1 MTVDQTT
8 PTVTSAP
15 FEGKTLAVTAPSRQW
30 VTATGD
36 IDWPLRREAFAAA
49 QNLGFRVRELPS
61 TYQETARFAGSDDI
75 RARDFVAAM
84 TQTDADLVMAM
95 RGGYGAARLLDLID
109 WQALEGVTT
118 PMVGFS
124 DFTALNL
131 AYFAKT
137 NQVSWQGPTLR
148 DLINPDPLTLEGLAT
163 VLGLRPLDVTWC
175 TDLKHTLDVTG
186 TLWGGNLAVLTSLV
200 GTPYLNEHA
209 GDILFI
215 EDVAEP
221 AYRIERMLMTLKL
234 AGVLDRQKLVI
245 VGDMQGADRP
255 VGWTGDFSLAMALDY
270 LAQRTGVPFVTG
282 LPFGHIHRKC
292 SLPVGGRVRCQVQE
306 GMARLSGV

>member
-1 MTVDQTT
+1 MEQVEEVT
-8 PTVTSAP
+8 PVASL
-15 FEGKTLAVTAPSRQW
+15 FRGLTLAVTAPSRQW
-30 VTATGD
+30 VTAKGG
-36 IDWPLRREAFAAA
+36 IDWLLRREAFASAEK
-49 QNLGFRVRELPS
+49 LGFRLRELPS
-61 TYQETARFAGSDDI
+61 TYLEMARFAGSDQV
-75 RARDFVAAM
+75 RAQDFVSAL
-84 TQTDADLVMAM
+84 TETDADLVMAM

-109 WQALEGVTT
+109 WEALRGVTT

-131 AYFAKT
+131 AFYAKT
-137 NQVSWQGPTLR
+137 GQVSWQGPTLR
-148 DLINPDPLTLEGLAT
+148 DLIQPEALTLEGLTT
-163 VLGLRPLDVTWC
+163 VLGQRPLDVSWT
-175 TDLKHTLDVTG
+175 TQVIQTLDVTG

-200 GTPYLNEHA
+200 GTPYLNEHD

-221 AYRIERMLMTLKL
+221 AYRIERMLMTLRL
-234 AGVLDRQKLVI
+234 AGILDKQKAVI

-255 VGWTGDFSLAMALDY
+255 VGWDGDFSLAMALDY
-270 LAQRTGVPFVTG
+270 LADQTGIPFVTG

>member
-1 MTVDQTT
+1 MEQVEEVT
-8 PTVTSAP
+8 PVAP
-15 FEGKTLAVTAPSRQW
+15 LFSGLTLAVTAPSRQW
-30 VTATGD
+30 VTAKGC
-36 IDWPLRREAFAAA
+36 IDWLLRRKAFVAAER
-49 QNLGFRVRELPS
+49 LGFRLRELPS
-61 TYQETARFAGSDDI
+61 TYQETARFAGSDQV
-75 RARDFVAAM
+75 RAQDFVSAL
-84 TQTDADLVMAM
+84 TETDADLVMAM

-109 WQALEGVTT
+109 WEALRGVTT

-131 AYFAKT
+131 AFYAKT
-137 NQVSWQGPTLR
+137 GQVSWQGPTLR
-148 DLINPDPLTLEGLAT
+148 DLIQPDALTLEGLAS
-163 VLGLRPLDVTWC
+163 VLGQRSFEVSWA
-175 TDLKHTLDVTG
+175 TDATQTLDITG

-200 GTPYLNEHA
+200 GTPYLNDHD

-234 AGVLDRQKLVI
+234 AGILDQQKAVI

-270 LAQRTGVPFVTG
+270 LADRTRIPFITG

-292 SLPVGGRVRCQVQE
+292 SLPVGGRVRVIQKE
-306 GMARLSGV
+306 GVARIKGI

>member
-1 MTVDQTT
+1 MEQVEEVT
-8 PTVTSAP
+8 PVAP
-15 FEGKTLAVTAPSRQW
+15 LFRGLTLAVTAPSRQW
-30 VTATGD
+30 VTAKGG
-36 IDWPLRREAFAAA
+36 IDWLLRREAFASAEK
-49 QNLGFRVRELPS
+49 LGFRLRELPS
-61 TYQETARFAGSDDI
+61 TYLEMARFAGSDQV
-75 RARDFVAAM
+75 RAQDFVSAL
-84 TQTDADLVMAM
+84 TETDADLVMAM

-109 WQALEGVTT
+109 WEALRGVTT

-131 AYFAKT
+131 AFYAKT
-137 NQVSWQGPTLR
+137 GQVSWQGPTLR
-148 DLINPDPLTLEGLAT
+148 DLIQPEALTLEGLMT
-163 VLGLRPLDVTWC
+163 VLGQRPLDVSWT
-175 TDLKHTLDVTG
+175 TQVFQTLDVTG

-200 GTPYLNEHA
+200 GTPYLNEHD

-221 AYRIERMLMTLKL
+221 AYRIERMLMTLRL
-234 AGVLDRQKLVI
+234 AGILDKQKAVI

-255 VGWTGDFSLAMALDY
+255 VGWDGDFSLAMALDY
-270 LAQRTGVPFVTG
+270 LADQTGIPFVTG

>member
-1 MTVDQTT
+1 MEQVEEVT
-8 PTVTSAP
+8 PVTP
-15 FEGKTLAVTAPSRQW
+15 LFRGLTLAVTAPSRQW
-30 VTATGD
+30 VTAKGG
-36 IDWPLRREAFAAA
+36 IDWLLRREAFASAEK
-49 QNLGFRVRELPS
+49 LGFRLRELPS
-61 TYQETARFAGSDDI
+61 TYLEMARFAGSDQV
-75 RARDFVAAM
+75 RAQDFVSAL
-84 TQTDADLVMAM
+84 TETDADLVMAM

-109 WQALEGVTT
+109 WEALRGVTT

-131 AYFAKT
+131 AFYAKT
-137 NQVSWQGPTLR
+137 GQVSWQGPTLR
-148 DLINPDPLTLEGLAT
+148 DLIQPEALTLEGLTT
-163 VLGLRPLDVTWC
+163 VLGQRPLDVSWT
-175 TDLKHTLDVTG
+175 TQVIQTLDITG

-200 GTPYLNEHA
+200 GTPYLNEHD

-221 AYRIERMLMTLKL
+221 AYRIERMLMTLRL
-234 AGVLDRQKLVI
+234 AGILDKQKAVI

-255 VGWTGDFSLAMALDY
+255 VGWDGDFSLAMALDY
-270 LAQRTGVPFVTG
+270 LADQTGIPFVTG

>member
-1 MTVDQTT
+1 MEQVEEVT
-8 PTVTSAP
+8 PVAP
-15 FEGKTLAVTAPSRQW
+15 LFRGLTLAVTAPSRQW
-30 VTATGD
+30 VTAKGG
-36 IDWPLRREAFAAA
+36 IDWLLRREAFASAEK
-49 QNLGFRVRELPS
+49 LGFRLRELPS
-61 TYQETARFAGSDDI
+61 TYLEMARFAGSDQV
-75 RARDFVAAM
+75 RAQDFVSAL
-84 TQTDADLVMAM
+84 TETDADLVMAM

-109 WQALEGVTT
+109 WEALRGVTT

-131 AYFAKT
+131 AFYAKT
-137 NQVSWQGPTLR
+137 GQVSWQGPTLR
-148 DLINPDPLTLEGLAT
+148 DLIQPEALTLEGLTT
-163 VLGLRPLDVTWC
+163 VLGQRPLDVSWT
-175 TDLKHTLDVTG
+175 TQVIQTLDITG

-200 GTPYLNEHA
+200 GTPYLNEHD

-221 AYRIERMLMTLKL
+221 AYRIERMLMTLRL
-234 AGVLDRQKLVI
+234 AGILDKQKAVI

-255 VGWTGDFSLAMALDY
+255 VGWDGDFSLAMALDY
-270 LAQRTGVPFVTG
+270 LADQTGIPFVTG

-292 SLPVGGRVRCQVQE
+292 SLPVGVRVRCQVQE

>member
-1 MTVDQTT
+1 MEQVEEVT
-8 PTVTSAP
+8 PIAP
-15 FEGKTLAVTAPSRQW
+15 LFRGLTLAVTAPSRQW
-30 VTATGD
+30 VTAKGG
-36 IDWPLRREAFAAA
+36 IDWLLRREAFASAEK
-49 QNLGFRVRELPS
+49 LGFRLRELPS
-61 TYQETARFAGSDDI
+61 TYLEMARFAGSDQV
-75 RARDFVAAM
+75 RAQDFVSAL
-84 TQTDADLVMAM
+84 TETDADLVMAM

-109 WQALEGVTT
+109 WEALRGVTT

-131 AYFAKT
+131 AFYAKT
-137 NQVSWQGPTLR
+137 GQVSWQGPTLR
-148 DLINPDPLTLEGLAT
+148 DLIQPEALTLEGLTT
-163 VLGLRPLDVTWC
+163 VLGQRPLDVSWT
-175 TDLKHTLDVTG
+175 TQVIQTLDITG

-200 GTPYLNEHA
+200 GTPYLNEHD

-221 AYRIERMLMTLKL
+221 AYRIERMLMTLRL
-234 AGVLDRQKLVI
+234 AGILDKQKAVI

-255 VGWTGDFSLAMALDY
+255 VGWDGDFSLAMALDY
-270 LAQRTGVPFVTG
+270 LADQTGIPFVTG

>member
-1 MTVDQTT
+1 MEQVEEVT
-8 PTVTSAP
+8 PVAP
-15 FEGKTLAVTAPSRQW
+15 LFRGLTLAVTAPSRQW
-30 VTATGD
+30 VTAKGG
-36 IDWPLRREAFAAA
+36 IDWLLRREAFASAEK
-49 QNLGFRVRELPS
+49 LGFRLRELPS
-61 TYQETARFAGSDDI
+61 TYLEMARFAGSDQV
-75 RARDFVAAM
+75 RAQDFVSAL
-84 TQTDADLVMAM
+84 TETDADLVMAM

-109 WQALEGVTT
+109 WEALRGVTT

-131 AYFAKT
+131 AFYAKT
-137 NQVSWQGPTLR
+137 GQVSWQGPTLR
-148 DLINPDPLTLEGLAT
+148 DLIQPEALTLEGLTT
-163 VLGLRPLDVTWC
+163 VLGQRPLDVSWT
-175 TDLKHTLDVTG
+175 TQVIQTLDITG

-200 GTPYLNEHA
+200 GTPYLNEHD

-221 AYRIERMLMTLKL
+221 AYRIERMLMTLRL
-234 AGVLDRQKLVI
+234 AGIIDKQKAVI

-255 VGWTGDFSLAMALDY
+255 VGWDGDFSLAMALDY
-270 LAQRTGVPFVTG
+270 LADQTGIPFVTG

>member
-1 MTVDQTT
+1 MEQVEEVT
-8 PTVTSAP
+8 PVAP
-15 FEGKTLAVTAPSRQW
+15 LFRGLTLAVTAPSRQW
-30 VTATGD
+30 VTAKGG
-36 IDWPLRREAFAAA
+36 IDWLLRREAFASAEK
-49 QNLGFRVRELPS
+49 LGFRLRELPS
-61 TYQETARFAGSDDI
+61 TYLEMARFAGSDQV
-75 RARDFVAAM
+75 RAQDFVSAL
-84 TQTDADLVMAM
+84 TETDADLVMAM

-109 WQALEGVTT
+109 WEALRGVTT

-131 AYFAKT
+131 AFYAKT
-137 NQVSWQGPTLR
+137 GQVSWQGPTLR
-148 DLINPDPLTLEGLAT
+148 DLIQPEALTLEGLTT
-163 VLGLRPLDVTWC
+163 VLGQCPLDVSWT
-175 TDLKHTLDVTG
+175 TQVIQTLDITG

-200 GTPYLNEHA
+200 GTPYLNEHD

-221 AYRIERMLMTLKL
+221 AYRIERMLMTLRL
-234 AGVLDRQKLVI
+234 AGILDKQKAVI

-255 VGWTGDFSLAMALDY
+255 VGWDGDFSLAMALDY
-270 LAQRTGVPFVTG
+270 LADQTGIPFVTG

>member
-1 MTVDQTT
+1 MEQVEEVT
-8 PTVTSAP
+8 PVAP
-15 FEGKTLAVTAPSRQW
+15 LFRGLTLAVTAPSRQW
-30 VTATGD
+30 VTAKGG
-36 IDWPLRREAFAAA
+36 IDWLLRREAFASAEK
-49 QNLGFRVRELPS
+49 LGFRLRELPS
-61 TYQETARFAGSDDI
+61 TYLEMARFAGSDQV
-75 RARDFVAAM
+75 RAQDFVSAL
-84 TQTDADLVMAM
+84 TETDADLVMAM

-109 WQALEGVTT
+109 WEALRGVTT

-131 AYFAKT
+131 AFYAKT
-137 NQVSWQGPTLR
+137 GQVSWQGPTLR
-148 DLINPDPLTLEGLAT
+148 DLIQPEALTLEGLTT
-163 VLGLRPLDVTWC
+163 VLGQRPLDVSWT
-175 TDLKHTLDVTG
+175 TQVIQTLDITG

-200 GTPYLNEHA
+200 GTPYLNEHD

-221 AYRIERMLMTLKL
+221 AYRIERMLMTLRL
-234 AGVLDRQKLVI
+234 AGILDKQKAVI

-255 VGWTGDFSLAMALDY
+255 VGWDGDFSLAMALDY
-270 LAQRTGVPFVTG
+270 LADQTGIPFVTG